1 MTIEDLESKL
11 SHRPESPLFARL
23 AGEYLAE
30 HRIAEAKE
38 ICLTGIQ
45 RFPQYATAHLILAR
59 CYTAESDYPS
69 ALTALEQAENLLPD
83 SSVVKD
89 FHDTVQRFLSTL
101 TAREETIK
109 EQNIEP
115 STETIERNIPSSEF
129 SPTAIPENEIVADD
143 AIETHP
149 EESPNETETITDN
162 LDEVAVEDIPAQP
175 MEEIPQ
181 EIFPET
187 NQPQENSNNP
197 PAESFDDATTSATSA
212 SVPEPAESLADD
224 ISPLSEQVLIPAEKL
239 PPLLP
244 VSAEHFQEQT
254 SAEPENIIQ
263 ATVQEPVTVDSP
275 TPVGQNVID
284 IADSHE
290 TRIVSKTLA
299 EIYASQGAYDE
310 AIITYRLLKEYRPER
325 SAECDTRI
333 AELENLRQE
342 KIKE

>member
-1 MTIEDLESKL
+1 MTIQDLESKL

-38 ICLTGIQ
+38 ICLTGLQ
-45 RFPQYATAHLILAR
+45 RFPQYATGHLILAR
-59 CYTAESDYPS
+59 CYNAESNYPS
-69 ALTALEQAENLLPD
+69 ALTALEQAESLLVD
-83 SSVVKD
+83 SSVMKD
-89 FHDTVQRFLSTL
+89 FRDTIQGFLL
-101 TAREETIK
+101 PLIVREETIIT
-109 EQNIEP
+109 QDIEP
-115 STETIERNIPSSEF
+115 SPETIEQSIPTSEL
-129 SPTAIPENEIVADD
+129 PLAVIPEEINVNNA

-149 EESPNETETITDN
+149 EESPKEIETITLISDN
-162 LDEVAVEDIPAQP
+162 VTVEEFPAQP
-175 MEEIPQ
+175 AEEISQ

-187 NQPQENSNNP
+187 NQPQEISNNP
-197 PAESFDDATTSATSA
+197 PAESFDDSTTSPTPD
-212 SVPEPAESLADD
+212 SVPEPFEPLADD
-224 ISPLSEQVLIPAEKL
+224 ISAPSEQVIIPAEKL

-244 VSAEHFQEQT
+244 VSIEHIQEQT
-254 SAEPENIIQ
+254 PTEPEKITQ
-263 ATVQEPVTVDSP
+263 ATILEPVPVDSP
-275 TPVGQNVID
+275 APVVQDVFD
-284 IADSHE
+284 IADSNE